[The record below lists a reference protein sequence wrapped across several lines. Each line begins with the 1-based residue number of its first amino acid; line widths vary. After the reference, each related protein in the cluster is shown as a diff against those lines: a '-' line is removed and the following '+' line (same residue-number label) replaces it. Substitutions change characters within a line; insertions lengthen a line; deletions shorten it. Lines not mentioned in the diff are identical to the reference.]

1 MNKHLWALTAAGLL
15 LAGGPVASAHAQSQ
29 GYSQQGIVVDVNPIR
44 NGARQVCEPAYGQSN
59 TYDRYDRQDSGYDP
73 GYDRYPRQNGQ
84 VGGAVAG
91 ALIGG
96 VLGNQ
101 IGDGSGRTAATIG
114 GALLGGLAGR
124 EIGGNAIPR
133 DNGRYA
139 SDYNRYPDRSYDY
152 NQGQRCWT
160 EYGRGGRVT
169 AYEVRYR
176 ADGRIYT
183 TQLPY
188 APSIGSRIRIN
199 QPSW

>member
-1 MNKHLWALTAAGLL
+1 MNKQAWIIGAVVALALVPAAG
-15 LAGGPVASAHAQSQ
+15 AQAQ
-29 GYSQQGIVVDVNPIR
+29 NRGYTQVGTVVDVNPIR
-44 NGARQVCEPAYGQSN
+44 GGARQVCEPDYN
-59 TYDRYDRQDSGYDP
+59 RYDRDQYDYDR

-114 GALLGGLAGR
+114 GAVLGGLAGR

-133 DNGRYA
+133 DHGRYA
-139 SDYNRYPDRSYDY
+139 SDYDRYPDRSYDY
-152 NQGQRCWT
+152 RQGQRCWT

-169 AYEVRYR
+169 GYEVRYR
-176 ADGRIYT
+176 ADGRLYT
-183 TQLPY
+183 TELPY
-188 APSIGSRIRIN
+188 APSIGSRIRVN
-199 QPSW
+199 NPGW

>member
-1 MNKHLWALTAAGLL
+1 MNKHVLALSAAVIL
-15 LAGGPVASAHAQSQ
+15 LAGPAVSAQAQSR
-29 GYSQQGIVVDVNPIR
+29 GYAQQGVVVDVNPIR
-44 NGARQVCEPAYGQSN
+44 SGARQVCEPDYGRN
-59 TYDRYDRQDSGYDP
+59 NGYDRYDRQGYSYDP
-73 GYDRYPRQNGQ
+73 GYDQSSRQNRQ

-101 IGDGSGRTAATIG
+101 VGDGSGRTAATIG

-124 EIGGNAIPR
+124 EIGGSTVPR

-139 SDYNRYPDRSYDY
+139 SDYDQYPSRDDSYT
-152 NQGQRCWT
+152 QGQRCWT

-183 TQLPY
+183 TELPY
-188 APSIGSRIRIN
+188 APPIGSRIRLN
-199 QPSW
+199 